1 MRYCKLY
8 SAFLCLPFMALCSQS
23 SAQTTLPYFTGF
35 DSDAQKTGWQQFK
48 KGAVTQGYDWQYV
61 TMSPFTAPNCLQHNY
76 PVGGATAT
84 QNWFV
89 SPAFNFSP
97 GAKIDSLRYAFSG
110 FGVPAAGD
118 TVAVYLL
125 KGNADPA
132 LATSRT
138 LLYDFRG
145 NNYASDNVWRNLT
158 GINIPATTGSCYI
171 AIYYRTVNNWLDVRF
186 DNLKV
191 RSLGSTSIGQTTQ
204 PQEEVVLYPNPATD
218 LLHIKTQKRFTQ
230 TYIYDLSGK
239 VVYQGAFGTPLSVAK
254 LPPGNY
260 ILECTTSA
268 GVQWKSSFA
277 KQ

>member
-35 DSDAQKTGWQQFK
+35 DSDAQKTGWQKFK
-48 KGAVTQGYDWQYV
+48 KGAAVQTNEWQYAA
-61 TMSPFTAPNCLQHNY
+61 MGAFSAPNCLQHNY
-76 PVGGATAT
+76 PVGGTEATK
-84 QNWFV
+84 NWFV
-89 SPAFNFSP
+89 SPAFNFAP

-145 NNYASDNVWRNLT
+145 NNYANDNVWRNLT
-158 GINIPATTGSCYI
+158 SINIPATTGSCYI

-191 RSLGSTSIGQTTQ
+191 RSLGSTSIGNTAQQ
-204 PQEEVVLYPNPATD
+204 AEDVVLYPNPAKD
-218 LLHIKTQKRFTQ
+218 LLQVKTQKRFTQ
-230 TYIYDLSGK
+230 TYIYDLNGK
-239 VVYQGAFGTPLSVAK
+239 VVYQEAFRTSIPVAK

-260 ILECTTSA
+260 IIACTTSA
-268 GVQWKSSFA
+268 GVQWKGSFVR
-277 KQ
+277 Q